1 MTEIL
6 AFTSAYLC
14 GLAARQLGLPPLVGY
29 LLAGFVLHFAG
40 LGNTDT
46 LHLFAELG
54 ITLLLFTIGLK
65 LDLRSLLK
73 PQIWAVGGLHLLLSM
88 LLGMGL
94 IWLLA
99 SMALGPFASLNPTAM
114 AVIAFGLSFSSTVFV
129 VKVLEEHG
137 DMNAFYG
144 RIAIGVLI
152 IQDIAAVI
160 FLAFSANKLPSV
172 WALGLI
178 LLIPFR
184 KVLHRMLEASGHGE
198 LQILFGLSLALGGA
212 MLFESVGVKG
222 DLGALILGL
231 LLAGSSRSTE
241 LVKHLL
247 AFKDLFLVSFFLT
260 IGLQGGLDMQTLLAA
275 VVLGIVLLP
284 IKSVLFFLLF
294 SRSGMRARS
303 AFLSALSLL
312 NFSEFGLIVAVIAVQ
327 NMQLLQP
334 EWTTILA
341 IALALSFILAA
352 PLNHAS
358 HQLYRRW
365 RTLLLRFQG
374 TNRLPEEM
382 SIRPGSAQVLV
393 FGMGRLGSNAYEQM
407 KRKVGDAVLG
417 IDQNEAVVERHQ
429 QAGRRVELG
438 SSSDPEFWERM
449 HGNLDQVCLA
459 MLTLPTQREN
469 LETARSL
476 KREGY
481 QGFIAAIA
489 RYPDEVPQLLQEGV
503 DMAMNLYDEAGSGF
517 ADDVWQKVEPC
528 IRAHQEKPASDP
540 GDYISADTRFHP
552 QEKPSAGK

>member
-1 MTEIL
+1 MTEII
-6 AFTSAYLC
+6 AFASAYVS
-14 GLAARQLGLPPLVGY
+14 GLAARLVGLPPLVGY
-29 LLAGFVLHFAG
+29 LLAGFALYFAG

-65 LDLRSLLK
+65 LDLKSLLK
-73 PQIWAVGGLHLLLSM
+73 PQIWAVGGLHMLLSVV
-88 LLGMGL
+88 LGMGL
-94 IWLLA
+94 LFLL
-99 SMALGPFASLNPTAM
+99 SLTGLAVFSSLDPTAM

-152 IQDIAAVI
+152 IQDIAAVA
-160 FLAFSANKLPSV
+160 FLAFSTGKIPSI
-172 WALGLI
+172 WALGLL

-184 KVLHRMLEASGHGE
+184 RVLHRLLEASGHGE

-212 MLFESVGVKG
+212 LLFEAVGVKG

-231 LLAGSSRSTE
+231 LLAGSVRSSE
-241 LVKHLL
+241 LSKHLL

-260 IGLQGGLDMQTLLAA
+260 IGLNGGLGLDTLLAA
-275 VVLGIVLLP
+275 VLLTVVLLP
-284 IKSVLFFLLF
+284 VKSVLYFLLF

-312 NFSEFGLIVAVIAVQ
+312 NFSEFGLIVAVIAVK
-327 NMQLLQP
+327 NMQLIDTQ
-334 EWTTILA
+334 WTTILA
-341 IALALSFILAA
+341 IALALSFIVAA

-358 HQLYRRW
+358 HDLYRRW
-365 RTLLLRFQG
+365 REYLLRFQG
-374 TNRLPEEM
+374 ADRLPEETA
-382 SIRPGSAQVLV
+382 IRPGSAQVLI
-393 FGMGRLGSNAYEQM
+393 FGMGRLGTNAYEHM
-407 KRKVGDAVLG
+407 KKKVGDAVLG
-417 IDQNEAVVERHQ
+417 IDQSEAVVERHQ
-429 QAGRRVELG
+429 QAGRRVLLG

-449 HGNLDQVCLA
+449 HGNLDELCLV
-459 MLTLPTQREN
+459 MLALPTQREN
-469 LETARSL
+469 VETARSL

-489 RYPDEVPQLLQEGV
+489 RYPDEVPQLLDEGV
-503 DMAMNLYDEAGSGF
+503 HMAMNLYDEAGSGF

-528 IRAHQEKPASDP
+528 IRARQSSQDAEPGEKLS
-540 GDYISADTRFHP
+540 TRTRYQP
-552 QEKPSAGK
+552 EPDG